1 MKKIIN
7 IIIFALLLL
16 IFGSYMFTF
25 QVRQD
30 KVVFVETFGKRGDAI
45 QEPGLKFR
53 WPWPIQE
60 VYTFDRR
67 IHLLTTQYGQIST
80 GDSSLVVQPYL
91 GWRIQKNPKTFI
103 ERAKGNTAA
112 ARRASV
118 ENILRQALD
127 GAVTS
132 VFGNKE
138 NLIVTAK
145 TLHNGEKEQDG
156 EQNKGHT
163 FEGLES
169 DIFSNV
175 KIKAEEMGVEL
186 RFVGI
191 RRVGITEHSVQV
203 TLNSMVT
210 QWNDEAA
217 TDMKNAQDE
226 ALRIRTSAMNAKASA
241 IEEANA
247 KADIIAA
254 KASAD
259 QAKIFSEL
267 QEKDADLAAFLIELN
282 AMEAVLEKETTLVL
296 DEDFPFL
303 EPLRGK
309 FLFKETT
316 LPNSSKS
323 GIAP

>member
-45 QEPGLKFR
+45 QEPGLKLR

-60 VYTFDRR
+60 VYIFDRR

-91 GWRIQKNPKTFI
+91 GWRIQENPKTFI
-103 ERAKGNTAA
+103 ERAKGDNDD
-112 ARRASV
+112 ARMASV

-145 TLHNGEKEQDG
+145 TLHNGEKDQDG
-156 EQNKGHT
+156 DQNKGHT
-163 FEGLES
+163 FEDLEK
-169 DIFSNV
+169 DVFSNV
-175 KIKAEEMGVEL
+175 KVKAEEMGVEL
-186 RFVGI
+186 KFVGI

-309 FLFKETT
+309 FLLKETT
-316 LPNSSKS
+316 LPDSSKS

>member
-91 GWRIQKNPKTFI
+91 GWRIQENPKTFI
-103 ERAKGNTAA
+103 GRAKGNTAT

-145 TLHNGEKEQDG
+145 TLHSGEKEQG
-156 EQNKGHT
+156 EDQNKGHT
-163 FEGLES
+163 FEDLEK

-175 KIKAEEMGVEL
+175 KVKAEEMGVEL
-186 RFVGI
+186 KFVGI

-267 QEKDADLAAFLIELN
+267 QEKDADLAAFLSELN

-309 FLFKETT
+309 FLFKETA
-316 LPNSSKS
+316 LPDSSKS

>member
-91 GWRIQKNPKTFI
+91 GWRIQENPKTFI
-103 ERAKGNTAA
+103 GRAKGNTAT

-145 TLHNGEKEQDG
+145 SLHNGEKEQDG
-156 EQNKGHT
+156 DQNKGHT
-163 FEGLES
+163 FEDLEK

-175 KIKAEEMGVEL
+175 KVKAEEMGVEL
-186 RFVGI
+186 KFVGI

-254 KASAD
+254 
-259 QAKIFSEL
+259 
-267 QEKDADLAAFLIELN
+267 
-282 AMEAVLEKETTLVL
+282 
-296 DEDFPFL
+296 
-303 EPLRGK
+303 
-309 FLFKETT
+309 
-316 LPNSSKS
+316 
-323 GIAP
+323 

>member
-30 KVVFVETFGKRGDAI
+30 KVVFVETFGKRGGAI

-91 GWRIQKNPKTFI
+91 GWRIQENPKTFI
-103 ERAKGNTAA
+103 GRAKGNTAT

-145 TLHNGEKEQDG
+145 SLHNGEKEQDG
-156 EQNKGHT
+156 DQNKGHT
-163 FEGLES
+163 FEDLEK

-175 KIKAEEMGVEL
+175 KVKAEEMGVEL
-186 RFVGI
+186 KFVGI

-309 FLFKETT
+309 FLLKETT
-316 LPNSSKS
+316 LPDSSKS

>member
-1 MKKIIN
+1 
-7 IIIFALLLL
+7 
-16 IFGSYMFTF
+16 
-25 QVRQD
+25 
-30 KVVFVETFGKRGDAI
+30 
-45 QEPGLKFR
+45 
-53 WPWPIQE
+53 
-60 VYTFDRR
+60 
-67 IHLLTTQYGQIST
+67 
-80 GDSSLVVQPYL
+80 
-91 GWRIQKNPKTFI
+91 
-103 ERAKGNTAA
+103 
-112 ARRASV
+112 
-118 ENILRQALD
+118 
-127 GAVTS
+127 
-132 VFGNKE
+132 
-138 NLIVTAK
+138 
-145 TLHNGEKEQDG
+145 
-156 EQNKGHT
+156 
-163 FEGLES
+163 
-169 DIFSNV
+169 
-175 KIKAEEMGVEL
+175 MGVEL
-186 RFVGI
+186 KFVGI

-282 AMEAVLEKETTLVL
+282 AMEAVLKKETTLVL

-316 LPNSSKS
+316 LPDNSKS